1 MLINSKTL
9 VRGLTALVLAGAAVT
24 AVQNPAAAF
33 PLKQYVS
40 ASSLKAHCDAAG
52 GSFAQNGSRSACAT
66 DKGDVWC
73 DSKKHQ
79 CYGATSAADHRSD
92 GLPADCQSGSSAS
105 IASIV
110 PGASVGSSSFLAR
123 VAESVGWSSPRAAT
137 TGASQAVSVASDAAS
152 VAHQAGTVARQGER
166 GVQELEHLAS
176 GSSQSSRGLA
186 SVSHAGETAAARE
199 KRRTMGSM
207 LR

>member
-79 CYGATSAADHRSD
+79 CYGATSAAAPSR
-92 GLPADCQSGSSAS
+92 PRP
-105 IASIV
+105 IV
-110 PGASVGSSSFLAR
+110 TTTAPGAVKGFSGASGGPSRFGTVRGLQGRIGGGLKLAR
-123 VAESVGWSSPRAAT
+123 
-137 TGASQAVSVASDAAS
+137 
-152 VAHQAGTVARQGER
+152 
-166 GVQELEHLAS
+166 
-176 GSSQSSRGLA
+176 
-186 SVSHAGETAAARE
+186 
-199 KRRTMGSM
+199 
-207 LR
+207 